1 MANIVT
7 DAVTGVFNLF
17 DTDVAFSNV
26 YANHNEAALDMP
38 GLTVGP
44 GRAEPQEDAG
54 YITSS
59 NYGVPWDVTISI
71 RAHVAYIGGVVS
83 QSGLVSLVD
92 SIVLKLRNNHG
103 AISGYTLGSVAVEF
117 DHAFDE
123 SETVGAVVFA
133 TYKTRDEYTQE

>member
-7 DAVTGVFNLF
+7 DAVAGVFSLF
-17 DTDVAFSNV
+17 DDDIAFSNV

-44 GRAEPQEDAG
+44 GTVLPQEDAG
-54 YITSS
+54 YITSG
-59 NYGVPWDVTISI
+59 NYGVPWDVTVAI
-71 RAHVAYIGGVVS
+71 RAHIAYIGGVVS

-92 SIVLKLRNNHG
+92 SIVLKIRKNHG
-103 AISGYTLGSVAVEF
+103 AISGYTLGDVAVEF
-117 DHAFDE
+117 NHAFDE
-123 SETVGAVVFA
+123 SVTVGAVVLA

>member
-17 DTDVAFSNV
+17 NDDIAFSNV

-44 GRAEPQEDAG
+44 GGAIPDEDAG
-54 YITSS
+54 YMTDSAH
-59 NYGVPWDVTISI
+59 GVPWDVTVAI
-71 RAHVAYIGGVVS
+71 RAHIAYIGGVVS

-92 SIVLKLRNNHG
+92 SIVLKLRKNHR
-103 AISGYTLGSVAVEF
+103 AISGYALGDVAVEF
-117 DHAFDE
+117 NHAFDE
-123 SETVGAVVFA
+123 SETVGAVVLA